1 MKAVIYAR
9 YSSDSQREESIEG
22 QLRECTAFAEK
33 NGITILRHYIDRAFS
48 AKTDNRPEFQA
59 MIKDSSKKLFDM
71 IIVWKLDRFARNRY
85 DSARYK
91 AQLKKNG
98 VKVVSATE
106 TISDGAEGILL
117 ESMLEGMAEY
127 YSADLAEKVVRGMT
141 ENALKCK
148 YNGGTLPLGYV
159 IDSEQYFQI
168 DPLTAPFVLEA
179 FKRYDEGATMT
190 QIRDWLNEKG
200 IKNTRRQEMTYN
212 SIQHMLNNRRYIGEY
227 SYREVIIPDGIPAIV
242 PKDLFDRVQEKMAK
256 NKKAPARH
264 KAEDDYLL
272 TTKLFCGYCGAYLC
286 GESGTSRTGLVHHYY
301 KCVSVKKKRA
311 ECHKKPVKKQW
322 IEDLVV
328 DETMKMVMDDKA
340 IEAIVSMLM
349 ELQNRESSSLPL
361 YEKELKDTE
370 AAIDNMLNAIQQG
383 IFNKSTKARLDELE
397 AAKDELEN
405 MIACEKLAKPKI
417 TEEQMMFWLH
427 RFRKLDVSKKEHR
440 QMLIDTFVNAI
451 YLYDDKMLITF
462 NYKDGTKTITFDEA
476 TTALAN
482 KDTGSNLD
490 CLCVWLSRTG
500 LEAGETKRSCGAFCP
515 AGERKQSGRAAR
527 SASKG
532 RLERRVPPPAPN
544 QYNPNQIFL
553 IGDGFGLFV
562 FFEKFEDTHFRNG
575 VVKRPESKI
584 KVPRKL

>member
-127 YSADLAEKVVRGMT
+127 YSANLAEKVVRGMT

-148 YNGGTLPLGYV
+148 YNGGTPPLGYV

-349 ELQNRESSSLPL
+349 ELQNRERSSLPL

-490 CLCVWLSRTG
+490 CLGAPWRVFLQH
-500 LEAGETKRSCGAFCP
+500 LKSC
-515 AGERKQSGRAAR
+515 
-527 SASKG
+527 
-532 RLERRVPPPAPN
+532 
-544 QYNPNQIFL
+544 
-553 IGDGFGLFV
+553 
-562 FFEKFEDTHFRNG
+562 EDTCFFQGGEVHCVECFSRLHLSVAIAIALSFG
-575 VVKRPESKI
+575 IEFT
-584 KVPRKL
+584 